1 MELSAGQLTAL
12 RNLASKQAGG
22 DVDWINIADA
32 RALTG
37 LGLAERSREGWKIT
51 PEGVETLR
59 LNGRVEDLTAAEDPP
74 P

>member
-1 MELSAGQLTAL
+1 MDISAGQFTAL
-12 RNLASKQAGG
+12 RNLAAKQAGG

-51 PEGVETLR
+51 PAGAEVLR
-59 LNGRVEDLTAAEDPP
+59 LDDLAEVAPDGQDASS
-74 P
+74 